1 MIGSKINSP
10 KINSRMS
17 QRARVRGDRGIT
29 LADLSVTLSA
39 FAILLLAFVPVLSRL
54 LDMYHLRGATQQVFA
69 ELQRTRL
76 SAVMEN
82 NRYQFRVVADSA
94 EYVIHDDSNN
104 DDVDNDG
111 VDAVVTRTLALDS
124 PGVTL
129 TTDGVI
135 TFAPNGA
142 ALTGGRV
149 TVSSRSGDSKV
160 IAVGAGGRI
169 RLQ

>member
-1 MIGSKINSP
+1 MSERNVERRAGRRIGL
-10 KINSRMS
+10 
-17 QRARVRGDRGIT
+17 GTDRGVT

-54 LDMYHLRGATQQVFA
+54 LDTYHLRGAAQQVFA
-69 ELQRTRL
+69 ELQRARL
-76 SAVMEN
+76 AAVMEN
-82 NRYQFRVVADSA
+82 NRYRFNVVDGSP

-111 VDAVVTRTLALDS
+111 ADAVVTRTLAVDS
-124 PGVTL
+124 PGVSL

-142 ALTGGRV
+142 AVSGGRITV
-149 TVSSRSGDSKV
+149 TSRSAGSKT

>member
-1 MIGSKINSP
+1 
-10 KINSRMS
+10 MS
-17 QRARVRGDRGIT
+17 ESNVDRRAARRIRLRADRGVT

-39 FAILLLAFVPVLSRL
+39 SAVLLLAFVPVLSRV
-54 LDMYHLRGATQQVFA
+54 LDMYQLRGAAQQVFA
-69 ELQRTRL
+69 ELQRARL
-76 SAVMEN
+76 AAVMEN
-82 NRYQFRVVADSA
+82 NRYRFKVIEGSP
-94 EYVIHDDSNN
+94 EYVIHDDGNN

-111 VDAVVTRTLALDS
+111 DAAVVTRTLAVDS

-129 TTDGVI
+129 TTDGTI

-142 ALTGGRV
+142 ALSGGRITV
-149 TVSSRSGDSKV
+149 TSRSAGSKT

>member
-1 MIGSKINSP
+1 MSDSNVNGGM
-10 KINSRMS
+10 SRRS
-17 QRARVRGDRGIT
+17 RSRGDRGVT

-54 LDMYHLRGATQQVFA
+54 LDMYHLRGAAQQIFA
-69 ELQRTRL
+69 ELQRARL

-82 NRYQFRVVADSA
+82 NRYQFRVVGDSP
-94 EYVIHDDSNN
+94 EYVIHDDGNN

-111 VDAVVTRTLALDS
+111 VDAVVTRTLAIDS
-124 PGVTL
+124 PGVHL

-142 ALTGGRV
+142 AITGGRV
-149 TVSSRSGDSKV
+149 TVSSRSGASKI